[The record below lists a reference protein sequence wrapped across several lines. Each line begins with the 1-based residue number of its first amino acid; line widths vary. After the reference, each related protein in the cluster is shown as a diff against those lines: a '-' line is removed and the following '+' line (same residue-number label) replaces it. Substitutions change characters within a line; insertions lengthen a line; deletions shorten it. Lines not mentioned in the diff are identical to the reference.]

1 MNKKSVD
8 VQHFGEF
15 VLTKDGSI
23 DFGEITDDIARE
35 IKRQAGKIRLRVG
48 IEEKNSRRNFGEK
61 HIERLT
67 RLEQLKSAG
76 FSCARDLVEHVCED
90 FDEIYKN
97 GMDLLLYKY
106 GENDTM
112 AYIELTP
119 SENGDFYDVKTALP
133 TRRSYIRHKSPIW
146 KKQKCAEKK

>member
-1 MNKKSVD
+1 MDKNTCE
-8 VQHFGEF
+8 VQHIGEF

-23 DFGEITDDIARE
+23 DFGEITESIARE

-48 IEEKNSRRNFGEK
+48 TEEKNGRRNFGEK

-67 RLEQLKSAG
+67 RLEQLKTAG
-76 FSCARDLVEHVCED
+76 FSCARDLVEHICRD
-90 FDEIYKN
+90 FDEIYEN

-112 AYIELTP
+112 AFVELTP
-119 SENGDFYDVKTALP
+119 SKEGDFYDVKTALP
-133 TRRSYIRHKSPIW
+133 TRKSYIKHKKSIW
-146 KKQKCAEKK
+146 SKKTC